1 MNQIVFK
8 NPMGKV
14 QKVDGCKT
22 VYETVSLPKP
32 AWMGCHEWRTGS
44 VVTKRTRY
52 GVSKKDLVDKLM
64 LQWLKEQE
72 WEPKKGQQLELF
84 PHPMDNPDNNPF
96 LAKIAN
102 RFNCPC

>member
-64 LQWLKEQE
+64 LQWLAEQE
-72 WEPKKGQQLELF
+72 WDPKRGEQWELF
-84 PHPMDNPDNNPF
+84 PLPMD
-96 LAKIAN
+96 LAEN
-102 RFNCPC
+102 TPSLCPHCYS

>member
-64 LQWLKEQE
+64 LQWLAEQE
-72 WEPKKGQQLELF
+72 WEPKSGEQLELF
-84 PHPMDNPDNNPF
+84 PHPMDLAENNPS
-96 LAKIAN
+96 L
-102 RFNCPC
+102 CPHCYS